1 MEVIIIMMIM
11 MVLALILMVM
21 LTLSKPFMVMKMM
34 LMGLYKVRVMV
45 IIYTLQVHGSWYD
58 PSNPIIKARGNMRAD
73 LYQVPYHLFCCLP
86 TLSSLIFTL
95 NCINSILMI
104 SCFYETIIS

>member
-1 MEVIIIMMIM
+1 MEVIMIMMIM

-21 LTLSKPFMVMKMM
+21 LTLTMPVMVMTMM

-73 LYQVPYHLFCCLP
+73 LYQVLNPQSYQQHLDDLLFL
-86 TLSSLIFTL
+86 
-95 NCINSILMI
+95 
-104 SCFYETIIS
+104 